1 LEGKENCFWKKDML
15 GGCGSVEIVVWEQEA
30 GGQQAQV
37 GSLRAGLSGE
47 PKNSKGRVSGL
58 RRRWNALLCVLVFS
72 LVDVYC
78 WARLPWEESENEDR
92 EED

>member
-1 LEGKENCFWKKDML
+1 ML
-15 GGCGSVEIVVWEQEA
+15 GGCCGRFETVVWEQEA

-47 PKNSKGRVSGL
+47 LKYSKGRVSGL
-58 RRRWNALLCVLVFS
+58 RRRWNALLWVLGLTFVGGHCR
-72 LVDVYC
+72 VG
-78 WARLPWEESENEDR
+78 LPWEESEDEDR